1 MLASSKSAF
10 NLTSSPSRFLFSS
23 IWVLVLEP
31 TSASLEPRSSRS
43 LDSRDRFFSALA
55 RLLRSTDSSSSS
67 SSTRAWSSLTCF
79 EYLEPRVCSSS
90 ILAAMEETSFSLRWM
105 VWDSSALI
113 LSRSETASWVS
124 LRSPSIFLF
133 IFSASPLDFFS
144 RSRASSHSSR
154 DCSSFPLT
162 LLRWLHLSSMAWMSS
177 SVFWRPS
184 PAPFFSFWS
193 LEMSSSWW
201 AISSLRVLIWLS
213 LVFLSSSAFSHSDSR
228 FLISSL
234 RRLASEVTLTPAWL
248 MLLMRSSSPLT
259 RLLTSSSCFWT
270 SFLAASILFVLSMMS
285 WTMDPPEVRAMFSS
299 CFSATRRS
307 WTLTTASH
315 SAMALSMLASARAI
329 LSSYSFLY
337 FPNWVHLRLGLMA
350 SQICIHNQVLAIIM
364 VLMALWQ
371 AYRAIFWS
379 WSFLKAILEA
389 LPL

>member
-1 MLASSKSAF
+1 MRSKS
-10 NLTSSPSRFLFSS
+10 
-23 IWVLVLEP
+23 
-31 TSASLEPRSSRS
+31 
-43 LDSRDRFFSALA
+43 D
-55 RLLRSTDSSSSS
+55 
-67 SSTRAWSSLTCF
+67 
-79 EYLEPRVCSSS
+79 
-90 ILAAMEETSFSLRWM
+90 
-105 VWDSSALI
+105 
-113 LSRSETASWVS
+113 TASWVS
-124 LRSPSIFLF
+124 LRSPSTFLF
-133 IFSASPLDFFS
+133 IFSTSPFDFFS
-144 RSRASSHSSR
+144 LSRASSHSSR
-154 DCSSFPLT
+154 DCSSFPFT
-162 LLRWLHLSSMAWMSS
+162 LDRWLHLSSMAWMSS

-193 LEMSSSWW
+193 LEISSSWW

-213 LVFLSSSAFSHSDSR
+213 LVILSSSFFSQSDSR

-270 SFLAASILFVLSMMS
+270 SFLAASILLVLSMMS

-371 AYRAIFWS
+371 EYRAIFWS
-379 WSFLKAILEA
+379 CSFLKAILEA
-389 LPL
+389 LPLAPDCSQARTEPILSSRISSILPSCPARKKTLVCPSLNFSLSILTMSITAPAAALSFLALATAAAARML